1 MPVTNAVP
9 IICEKCHSAAVAR
22 EVLSFRALPGLLPI
36 ASMKPFEKEG
46 VPCSLCHIN
55 RIAWLDDET
64 NIGLCQTCYERE
76 KDLSARER
84 DTRGTI
90 EERSDAI

>member
-1 MPVTNAVP
+1 MPGTNAVP
-9 IICEKCHSAAVAR
+9 IICEKCHSTAVAR

-36 ASMKPFEKEG
+36 ASMKPFEKDG
-46 VPCSLCHIN
+46 VLCSLCHIN

-64 NIGLCQTCYERE
+64 KIGLCQTCYERE
-76 KDLSARER
+76 KELSTR
-84 DTRGTI
+84 DRDSQRRV